1 MDQKNLQ
8 SKKIPRIKIAGAILV
23 VFGFAMLFANTAQ
36 ASATGGNFFETGTQQ
51 AVGVLNQFAAKV
63 SETAGAIGDNLREG
77 AGAAAESLQ
86 NGLYA
91 VADQPIFGQTW
102 NAVNSVRMPALQMPQ
117 IDFAV
122 FDVKPALP
130 DVSFA
135 RADLSSFFGQ
145 VKCFFGFGCET
156 AKTAESPKV
165 EGKTQTQNSS
175 SQSAINPAE
184 PITEAEAPNM
194 GAAPIADMEA
204 TAQIGGT
211 DGTQIEDVPTT
222 PQTESKTVTIIQP
235 TKEIQTIHTVTNNT
249 NTVVVDED
257 IKAKVNLLLRQL
269 DSDRPSFSLGQSFT
283 MPSNLS
289 GKTLNIGSS
298 NFIVDDDGNVN
309 AQTITTAGNVIVQ
322 GNFTV
327 SGAQTFSG
335 ATALNAATAGPLFAI
350 DQTGAGAALRA
361 DNLTFKDSAISTDDT
376 DTALLLNPNGT
387 GAVQFHNTGN
397 YIDSTGNLVLAGG
410 ITTASLNAGAG
421 AIQTTGAISGATFN
435 GLTPTSLATGF
446 SIAGGTASKTLTLS
460 DNATLSGSNT
470 GDQTI
475 TLTGDVTGTGTGSF
489 GATIANNAVTF
500 GKMQNVSAA
509 NRLLGRATAGSG
521 LIEEITVGGDLTQSG
536 SNFTVNNGAVNFGK
550 MANLAAN
557 SIIGNNTGSAATP
570 TALSISDVRNL
581 LSLNSVENT
590 ALTTWPGSAN
600 ITTLGTIG
608 TGTWNASAIADDKL
622 ASALTGKTYNGLTP
636 TSLATGFSIA
646 GGTASKTL
654 TLSDNATLSGTNSG
668 DQTITLTGAVTGTGT
683 GSFATTLTGAG
694 LDNIFSSNGLLKR
707 TGAGAYTID
716 ASTYLTTTGSAA
728 NLTNFPTLNQSTSGN
743 AATATALQNPRSIF
757 GISFNGTADIGSA
770 LGTGAYATIANYLPL
785 SGGTMTGNL
794 LFTDNTL
801 DIGASAATRPRT
813 GYFGTSVISPLV
825 TTPSITTASGDL
837 TLDPFGNVIIKGST
851 ADNLAAAL
859 NITNS
864 TPASLLF
871 ARNDGNIGI
880 NNILPGRK
888 LDITETT
895 SATPQLR
902 LTSDSSN
909 YAEMYVD
916 SVGGLFLDTTGS
928 SATNISILDQNLKVC
943 TGGSFG
949 ASTCPTTGFNITGT
963 GNLVVAGQVAA
974 TDYQRICP
982 TGYIWV
988 PGSAKYGTMPG
999 FCVMK
1004 YEAKNVGGVATSQ
1017 TALTP
1022 WTSTTQIA
1030 ARSACRALGAGY
1042 HLISDQEW
1050 MTIADNAANTGSNWF
1065 GGTVGTNFMY
1075 SGHNDNG
1082 PAGRLAASTDDDGY
1096 SGTGDSASACDG
1108 VYSNFAVGDDTIT
1121 GRACAGQKRTYT
1133 LSNGNVIWDISGNV
1147 WEWTDAYIYDS
1158 DGTKEM
1164 PLPATGWLEYTAVTN
1179 YKGLNYIRPQDTSWS
1194 ATQSIGRIY
1203 TDSNC
1208 AYGSDGAGG
1217 YNETC
1222 GVYDHNYHAFIRGG
1236 DWNDG
1241 ADAGPLTLYLYNSPS
1256 YVYYNVG
1263 FRCAR

>member
-1 MDQKNLQ
+1 
-8 SKKIPRIKIAGAILV
+8 
-23 VFGFAMLFANTAQ
+23 
-36 ASATGGNFFETGTQQ
+36 
-51 AVGVLNQFAAKV
+51 VGVLNQFAAKV
-63 SETAGAIGDNLREG
+63 SETTGAIGDNLREG

-91 VADQPIFGQTW
+91 VADQPVFGQTW
-102 NAVNSVRMPALQMPQ
+102 NAINSVRMPAIQMPQ

-145 VKCFFGFGCET
+145 VKCFFGFDCET
-156 AKTAESPKV
+156 AKNAESPKI
-165 EGKTQTQNSS
+165 ESKTQTQNSS

-184 PITEAEAPNM
+184 PITEAETPNTD
-194 GAAPIADMEA
+194 AAPTAEPEA

-211 DGTQIEDVPTT
+211 DRTQIGDVPSQEI
-222 PQTESKTVTIIQP
+222 PPKEKETVTIIQP

-249 NTVVVDED
+249 ETVVADED
-257 IKAKVNLLLRQL
+257 LRVKVNQIIRQL
-269 DSDRPSFSLGQSFT
+269 DSDRPSFSLGQSYTLPSGLTARTLGIGNDSNYNNFT
-283 MPSNLS
+283 
-289 GKTLNIGSS
+289 
-298 NFIVDDDGNVN
+298 VDKEGNVN
-309 AQTITTAGNVIVQ
+309 AQTLTAVGNVVVQ

-335 ATALNAATAGPLFAI
+335 ASALNASTATPLFDI
-350 DQTGAGAALRA
+350 DQTGAGVALRA
-361 DNLTFKDSAISTDDT
+361 DNLTFKDSTISTNDA
-376 DTALLLNPNGT
+376 DTAILLNPNGT
-387 GAVQFHNTGN
+387 GAVQFHSTGN
-397 YIDSTGNLVLAGG
+397 YIDSNGNLVLTGG
-410 ITTASLNAGAG
+410 ITAASLNAGSG
-421 AIQTTGAISGATFN
+421 AIQTTGAISGGTFN
-435 GLTPTSLATGF
+435 GLTLTGLATGF
-446 SIAGGTASKTLTLS
+446 SVAGGTASRTLTVS
-460 DNATLSGSNT
+460 DNASIAGSNT

-475 TLTGDVTGTGTGSF
+475 TLTGDVTGSGTGSF
-489 GATIANNAVTF
+489 GATIANNAVTY
-500 GKMQNVSAA
+500 GKMQNVTAT

-521 LIEEITVGGDLTQSG
+521 TIEEIIVGGDLTQSG
-536 SNFTVNNGAVNFGK
+536 SNFTINSGAVSLGK

-570 TALSISDVRNL
+570 AALSVTDVKNL

-590 ALTTWPGSAN
+590 ALSSWPGSAN

-608 TGTWNASAIADDKL
+608 AGTWNATAIADDKI
-622 ASALTGKTYNGLTP
+622 ASALTGKTYNGLTL
-636 TSLATGFSIA
+636 TSQATGFTIA

-654 TLSDNATLSGTNSG
+654 TLNNSLGLSGGDGKTFNMGANNITLSSSG
-668 DQTITLTGAVTGTGT
+668 DVLLTLPTSGTVTALG
-683 GSFATTLTGAG
+683 
-694 LDNIFSSNGLLKR
+694 N
-707 TGAGAYTID
+707 
-716 ASTYLTTTGSAA
+716 TTTGSG
-728 NLTNFPTLNQSTSGN
+728 NVVLQTSPLLTTPSLGV
-743 AATATALQNPRSIF
+743 ATATSINKLAITAPATSATLTIADGKTF
-757 GISFNGTADIGSA
+757 TASNTLTLTGNDGASLAIGAGGT
-770 LGTGAYATIANYLPL
+770 LGTGAYATIANYATLANPTFT
-785 SGGTMTGNL
+785 GTVTIPSPFTLGATSVTATGTQFNYL
-794 LFTDNTL
+794 
-801 DIGASAATRPRT
+801 ASASGTT
-813 GYFGTSVISPLV
+813 GTTNLVFSNSPTLV
-825 TTPSITTASGDL
+825 TPVLGVASATSLSTPTLTTTSGDL
-837 TLDPFGNVIIKGST
+837 TLDPTGNVVIKGST
-851 ADNLAAAL
+851 ADNTMAAL
-859 NITNS
+859 NVTNS

-888 LDITETT
+888 LDVTETT
-895 SATPQLR
+895 SATPQIR

-949 ASTCPTTGFNITGT
+949 ANTCPTTGFNITGT

-1017 TALTP
+1017 SASTP
-1022 WTSTTQIA
+1022 WTSITQIA

-1042 HLISDQEW
+1042 HLISEAEW

-1082 PAGRLAASTDDDGY
+1082 PAARLAASTDDDGY
-1096 SGTGDSASACDG
+1096 YGTNDSASACDG
-1108 VYSNFAVGDDTIT
+1108 VYNNFVVGDDTIT

-1222 GVYDHNYHAFIRGG
+1222 GVYDHYYHAFVRGG
-1236 DWNDG
+1236 IWSG
-1241 ADAGPLTLYLYNSPS
+1241 GSYAGPFTLGLDLSPS
-1256 YVYYNVG
+1256 GVVSYFG